1 MARLKISDADKRII
15 REYALHNLYFFEK
28 FILDNKD
35 MVPHVHGK
43 LCRFLQ
49 AEHIRKKQVTLPRGF
64 LKTTTATI
72 GRSLWLACRNPNI
85 RILIASSVIDNA
97 RKMVGAIQRHVE
109 SNPRI
114 RMFFPEIVPDNFN
127 KVQWSGTAAC
137 IRRPKDFPEA
147 TFEAIGAGGS
157 AISRH
162 YDRIIED
169 DLIYP
174 KQDDM
179 SGSELMPN
187 RDDIEKAIGWHKLA
201 PSLLIDPGRGHM
213 DNVGTRWAPYDL
225 IGYIRKR
232 EPGWRHFEI
241 KALNRE
247 GQPTWPERFSFETL
261 KDLEEM
267 QGPYLYSTQYLCKPI
282 DPSARVFKRE
292 WLRFYSEL
300 PRGLRY
306 FTTVDLAQWDH
317 AKSTKNSQKCFN
329 VILTVGID
337 AARHLWVARY
347 DRGKFTP
354 TQVVQLCAQHHRA
367 FNTDK
372 IGIEVV
378 YYQKAILEEFKRFYE
393 ATGISLP
400 VHGYNR
406 DTKTT
411 KEARIR
417 GLQPLAANGCL
428 HVRDDMKELLE
439 EYEDY
444 PMSRT
449 RDILDALSDQL
460 WIAKPPEVPREE
472 NVENLFDI
480 EEIVERIK
488 SKRRDSS
495 YAVSS
500 GLQDSSSFFSF
511 DRS

>member
-1 MARLKISDADKRII
+1 MAGLKISEADRRII
-15 REYALHNLYFFEK
+15 REYSLNNLYFFEK
-28 FILDNKD
+28 FVLDNKD
-35 MVPHVHGK
+35 MTPHVHGR

-49 AEHIRKKQVTLPRGF
+49 SEHIRKKQVTLPRGF

-72 GRSLWLACRNPNI
+72 GRALWLACRNPNT
-85 RILIASSVIDNA
+85 RILIASSVIENA

-109 SNPRI
+109 SNPRV

-127 KVQWSGTAAC
+127 KVQWSGSAAC
-137 IRRPKDFPEA
+137 IRRTKDFPEA

-225 IGYIRKR
+225 IAYIRKR
-232 EPGWRHFEI
+232 EPGWRHFELTVYN
-241 KALNRE
+241 KKT
-247 GQPTWPERFSFETL
+247 GKPMWPERFGEETL
-261 KDLEEM
+261 RDLADM
-267 QGPYLYSTQYLCKPI
+267 QGPYLFSTQYLCKPV
-282 DPSARVFKRE
+282 DPAARVFKRE
-292 WLRFYSEL
+292 WIKFYQTL
-300 PRGLRY
+300 PQGLRY
-306 FTTVDLAQWDH
+306 FTTVDLAQWEH

-329 VILTVGID
+329 VILTIGVD
-337 AARHLWVARY
+337 AARHFWVARY

-354 TQVVQLCAQHHRA
+354 TEVVQICAQHHRA
-367 FNTDK
+367 YSTEK

-393 ATGISLP
+393 ATGILLP

-406 DTKTT
+406 DTKVT

-417 GLQPLAANGCL
+417 GLQPLAANGHL

-460 WIAKPPEVPREE
+460 WIAKPPEVEFQPAPVDE
-472 NVENLFDI
+472 FDI

-488 SKRRDSS
+488 SQRRDAL
-495 YAVSS
+495 YGVSS
-500 GLQDSSSFFSF
+500 GLSESFFSPH
-511 DRS
+511 

>member
-1 MARLKISDADKRII
+1 MARLKISEADRRII
-15 REYALHNLYFFEK
+15 REYALANLYFFEK
-28 FILDNKD
+28 FILDYKD
-35 MVPHVHGK
+35 MVPHVHGR

-49 AEHIRKKQVTLPRGF
+49 SEHIRKKQVTLPRGF

-72 GRSLWLACRNPNI
+72 GRALWLACRNPNI
-85 RILIASSVIDNA
+85 RILIASSVIENA

-109 SNPRI
+109 SNPRV

-127 KVQWSGTAAC
+127 KVQWSGSAAC
-137 IRRPKDFPEA
+137 LRRTKDYPEA

-232 EPGWRHFEI
+232 EPGWRHFELTVY
-241 KALNRE
+241 KK
-247 GQPTWPERFSFETL
+247 GQDKVPTWPERFPHETL
-261 KDLEEM
+261 QDLADM
-267 QGPYLYSTQYLCKPI
+267 QGPYLFSTQYLCKPV
-282 DPSARVFKRE
+282 DPSARVFKRD

-300 PRGLRY
+300 PTGLRY
-306 FTTVDLAQWDH
+306 FTTVDLAQWEH

-329 VILTVGID
+329 VILTVGVD
-337 AARHLWVARY
+337 AARHFWVARY

-354 TQVVQLCAQHHRA
+354 TEVVQICAQHHRA

-393 ATGISLP
+393 ATGILLP

-406 DTKTT
+406 DTKVT

-417 GLQPLAANGCL
+417 GLQPLAANGHL
-428 HVRDDMKELLE
+428 HIRDDMKELIE

-460 WIAKPPEVPREE
+460 WIAKPPEIELEIEPA
-472 NVENLFDI
+472 NVFDI
-480 EEIVERIK
+480 EEIVEKIK
-488 SKRRDSS
+488 SQRKGDGYGISS
-495 YAVSS
+495 QLS
-500 GLQDSSSFFSF
+500 DTFFSH
-511 DRS
+511 